1 MARDFILEIGMEEM
15 PARVIP
21 SALAQMEELAS
32 KLLQEERLSY
42 KNLVA
47 YATPRRLTLH
57 ITELAEEQEELV
69 KEVKGP
75 PVRTAFTPEG
85 QPTRA
90 ALGFAQ
96 SQGVAVEE
104 LVIRSL
110 PGGDYVFAVKKETG
124 RPALE
129 ALPGILTKLVEGLNF
144 PRPMRWG
151 DMEWRFIRPVRWL
164 LALYGSE
171 VVPWEWAGLKADRFT
186 YGHRF
191 LSPGPHSI
199 PSSRDYFQ
207 ILEKAYVIV
216 DHRRRRQLIWQ
227 QVQSLALKANG
238 RVEEDP
244 ELLEEITFLVEYPT
258 ALIGRIEEKYLSLP
272 EEVVTTPMRGHQRY
286 FPVRNGQGKLLPLFI
301 AVHNGTE
308 TYIDNIR
315 PGYEKVLKARL
326 TDAAFFYQEDRKTT
340 LASKVPRLKEI
351 LFQEN
356 LGTMWDKTRRIKHL
370 SLYLA
375 RVLDLPDKIYP
386 YIERTAELAK
396 ADLVTSM
403 VYEFPELQGIMGYY
417 YAAEDG
423 EEREVCE
430 GIRQHYWP
438 RFSGD
443 RVPEA
448 LTGMVVGLAD
458 RLDTLVGC
466 FACGLIPTGS
476 QDPYGLRRQ
485 ALGMV
490 TIAVELGL
498 KFSLSEAI
506 SAAYRNYINEGIALP
521 RPLEEVEKELMEF
534 FRGRIEYIL
543 SEKGVRYDV
552 VDAVLAVGWDDLADT
567 YARACDLEV
576 FRQEGDFAGLHTA
589 FTRAFNL
596 SRQVSEE
603 IKIINEE
610 RLTEEAEQRLY
621 LSLQETKKKV
631 EPYLARGDY
640 LKALHILTS
649 LREPIDNFFDK
660 VLVMA
665 PDPEVRRNRIALLQ
679 GVTSL
684 VLKIADFSRLVS
696 VQ

>member
-1 MARDFILEIGMEEM
+1 MARDFILEIGTEEM

-21 SALAQMEELAS
+21 STLEQLEELAS
-32 KLLQEERLSY
+32 NLFREERLVY
-42 KNLVA
+42 QNLVA
-47 YATPRRLTLH
+47 YATPRRLVLYVTG
-57 ITELAEEQEELV
+57 LAEEQEELV

-110 PGGDYVFAVKKETG
+110 PGGDYVFAIKKEVG
-124 RPALE
+124 RPTLE

-151 DMEWRFIRPVRWL
+151 DLDWRFIRPVRWL
-164 LALYGSE
+164 LALFGSE
-171 VVPWEWAGLKADRFT
+171 VVPWELAGLKADRFT

-191 LSPGPHSI
+191 LAPGPHPV
-199 PSSRDYFQ
+199 PSPQAYFQ
-207 ILEKAYVIV
+207 VLEKNYVIV

-227 QVQSLALKANG
+227 QVQNLAQEANG

-258 ALIGRIEEKYLSLP
+258 ALLGRIEEKYLNLP

-286 FPVRNGQGKLLPLFI
+286 FPVRDGQGKLLPLFI
-301 AVHNGTE
+301 AVHNGTK
-308 TYIDNIR
+308 TYVDNIR

-326 TDAAFFYQEDRKTT
+326 ADAAFFYQEDRKSP
-340 LASKVPRLKEI
+340 LASKVAKLKEI

-356 LGTMWDKTRRIKHL
+356 LGTMLDKTRRIKQL

-396 ADLVTSM
+396 ADLVTNM

-417 YAAEDG
+417 YATADG

-443 RVPEA
+443 RIPES

-490 TIAVELGL
+490 IMAVELGL
-498 KFSLSEAI
+498 KFSLTEAI
-506 SAAYRNYINEGIALP
+506 STAYKTYMNERIVLP
-521 RPLEEVEKELMEF
+521 RSLEEVKEELMQF
-534 FRGRIEYIL
+534 FRGRMEYIL

-552 VDAVLAVGWDDLADT
+552 ADAVLAVGWDDLADS
-567 YARACDLEV
+567 YARARDLET

-596 SRQVSEE
+596 ARQAPEKAEVLEE
-603 IKIINEE
+603 SC
-610 RLTEEAEQRLY
+610 LTEEAERRLY
-621 LSLQETKKKV
+621 LALQEARAKV
-631 EPYLARGDY
+631 LPYLAQGDY
-640 LKALHILTS
+640 LKALQILTS
-649 LREPIDNFFDK
+649 LREPIDVFFDK

-665 PDPEVRRNRIALLQ
+665 PDPEVRRNRLALLQ
-679 GVTSL
+679 GVTNL
-684 VLKIADFSRLVS
+684 VLQVADFSRLVPA
-696 VQ
+696 

>member
-1 MARDFILEIGMEEM
+1 MARDFIMEIGTEEM

-21 SALAQMEELAS
+21 SALEQLERSAS
-32 KLLQEERLSY
+32 DLFREERLSY
-42 KNLVA
+42 QNMVA
-47 YATPRRLTLH
+47 YATPRRLVLYVTG
-57 ITELAEEQEELV
+57 LAEEQEDLI

-75 PVRTAFTPEG
+75 PARTAFTPEG

-96 SQGVAVEE
+96 SQGVKVEE

-110 PGGDYVFAVKKETG
+110 PGGDYVFAIKKETG
-124 RPALE
+124 RPTLE
-129 ALPGILTKLVEGLNF
+129 ALPSILTKLVEGLNF

-151 DMEWRFIRPVRWL
+151 ELDWRFIRPVRWL
-164 LALYGSE
+164 LALFGSE

-191 LSPGPHSI
+191 LAPGPHQV
-199 PSSRDYFQ
+199 PSSRDYFH
-207 ILEKAYVIV
+207 ILEKNYVIV

-227 QVQSLALKANG
+227 QVQNLAQKANG
-238 RVEEDP
+238 WVEEDP
-244 ELLEEITFLVEYPT
+244 DLLEEITFLVEYPT
-258 ALIGRIEEKYLSLP
+258 ALVGRVEEKYLSLP

-286 FPVRNGQGKLLPLFI
+286 FPVRDGQGKLLPLFI
-301 AVHNGTE
+301 AVHNGTGS
-308 TYIDNIR
+308 YIDNIR

-340 LASKVPRLKEI
+340 LSSKVPKLREI

-356 LGTMWDKTRRIKHL
+356 LGTMLDKTERIKCL

-396 ADLVTSM
+396 ADLVTNM
-403 VYEFPELQGIMGYY
+403 VYEFPELQGVMGYY

-423 EEREVCE
+423 EEKEVCE

-443 RVPEA
+443 RIPES

-485 ALGMV
+485 ALGVV

-498 KFSLSEAI
+498 KFSLAETI
-506 SAAYRNYINEGIALP
+506 STAYKTYMDKDIALP
-521 RPLEEVEKELMEF
+521 RPLEDVKEELMQF
-534 FRGRIEYIL
+534 FRGRMEYIL

-552 VDAVLAVGWDDLADT
+552 VDAVLAVGWDDLADA
-567 YARACDLEV
+567 YARARDLEV

-596 SRQVSEE
+596 ARQASDK
-603 IKIINEE
+603 IKTIDENC
-610 RLTEEAEQRLY
+610 LTEEAERRLY
-621 LSLQETKKKV
+621 LALQEAWGKA
-631 EPYLARGDY
+631 EPYLVQGDY
-640 LKALHILTS
+640 LKVLQILTS
-649 LREPIDNFFDK
+649 LRGPIDNFFDR

-665 PDPEVRRNRIALLQ
+665 PDPEVRRNRLALLQ

-684 VLKIADFSRLVS
+684 VLRIADFSRLLPA
-696 VQ
+696 